1 MIEDEDLHAG
11 AIEGFQME
19 RASSGG
25 YGYLNGMGAGPVELS
40 SIPKPIVYIGI
51 AILLYFL
58 FKELKK

>member
-1 MIEDEDLHAG
+1 MIEDEDLHSG
-11 AIEGFQME
+11 ALEAFQME

-25 YGYLNGMGAGPVELS
+25 YGYLNGTGMGAVPE
-40 SIPKPIVYIGI
+40 IPKPIVYIGI